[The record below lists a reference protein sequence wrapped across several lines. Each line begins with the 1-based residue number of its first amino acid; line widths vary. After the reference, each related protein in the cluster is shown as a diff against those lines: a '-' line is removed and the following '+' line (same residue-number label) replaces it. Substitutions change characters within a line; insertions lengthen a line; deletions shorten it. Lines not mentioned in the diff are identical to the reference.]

1 MSDDRTAR
9 LAAGKA
15 AAEKA
20 LSKAPQHA
28 LAHLYLGVVQISTN
42 RAAEG
47 ISECEQALALDRNLA
62 AAHGWIG
69 LAKIFMGR
77 GEETEAH
84 IQEALRLSPRDTSAY
99 LWIHFVGIAKFHTG
113 EERDAVAWFRRGIEA
128 NRNHP
133 IAHFFL
139 ATSLARLGM
148 VEEARTAA
156 HAGRVLD
163 PHFTIRRFR
172 LSPSSDNP
180 VYLAARERMYEA
192 MRLVGLPE
200 G

>member
-1 MSDDRTAR
+1 
-9 LAAGKA
+9 
-15 AAEKA
+15 
-20 LSKAPQHA
+20 

-69 LAKIFMGR
+69 LAKIFMGH

-84 IQEALRLSPRDTSAY
+84 IQEALRLSPRDTNAY
-99 LWIHFVGIAKFHTG
+99 LWVHYVGIAKFHLG
-113 EERDAVAWFRRGIEA
+113 EERDAIAWFRRGIEA

-133 IAHFFL
+133 IGHFFL

-148 VEEARTAA
+148 LDEAQTAA
-156 HAGRVLD
+156 RAGRLLD

-172 LSPSSDNP
+172 VSKSSDNAI
-180 VYLAARERMYEA
+180 YLAARERTYEGL
-192 MRLVGLPE
+192 RLAGVPE